1 MKWICDVCST
11 VWFSQRASKCNIDG
25 KKNSYANNT
34 ADEEDQDSESQISEL
49 QCHRE
54 NQMMYASN
62 DVVKYSVLKMLVL
75 IQFSWKLFMI
85 SFYVQERAL
94 RFNLYSRQTQVQRCS
109 TNYLTSNSSNV
120 SRLWKTMKDWKPV
133 TDLRTSKRQEE
144 EIQSGIL
151 D

>member
-1 MKWICDVCST
+1 MYAQLCDFHREQANVT
-11 VWFSQRASKCNIDG
+11 LMG

-75 IQFSWKLFMI
+75 IQFS
-85 SFYVQERAL
+85 
-94 RFNLYSRQTQVQRCS
+94 
-109 TNYLTSNSSNV
+109 
-120 SRLWKTMKDWKPV
+120 
-133 TDLRTSKRQEE
+133 
-144 EIQSGIL
+144 
-151 D
+151 